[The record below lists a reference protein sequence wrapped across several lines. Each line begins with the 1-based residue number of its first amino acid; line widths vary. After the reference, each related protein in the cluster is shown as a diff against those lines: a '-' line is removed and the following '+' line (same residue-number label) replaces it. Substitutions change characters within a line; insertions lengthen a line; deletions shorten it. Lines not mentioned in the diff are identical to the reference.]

1 MIDQNAAFVGVEMK
15 VELTNVCREGRC
27 AFCSPMFRPATF
39 EADPETY
46 LRRFE
51 THLDVYLAG
60 GGRKVVLTGGG
71 EPTDAPAKL
80 FGALRIVEEMT
91 QQRGIE
97 LELLTM
103 YTNGVNLGRS
113 MGNTAESYL
122 DRLAALGLRDINLSI
137 HGLTHEQKEGI
148 SGKAMADIDL
158 DVLIPTIV
166 REGIRVMTRTTLA
179 KGYIDSMEQV
189 TAFARWAAGL
199 GASIVYFSDL
209 FTVPVRN
216 EETTPGSQTVLR
228 WTDDH
233 RIAFERLL
241 VAFRQDDAF
250 ALVSEW
256 SRHNHQGRTLEFR
269 HRESGVRVMFGDLVI
284 GNESTEQ
291 ATYAYVKPDG
301 SMDTQNNARN
311 KNVRL
316 YVPPEEVKV
325 YLRSFRPG
333 REDL

>member
-1 MIDQNAAFVGVEMK
+1 MNDHNAAFIGVEMK
-15 VELTNVCREGRC
+15 VELTNVCRGGRC
-27 AFCSPMFRPATF
+27 RFCSPMFRPAVF
-39 EADPETY
+39 EADPETF

-51 THLDVYLAG
+51 EHLGVYLTG

-80 FGALRIVEEMT
+80 FGALRTIEQMT
-91 QQRGIE
+91 RQRGIE

-113 MGNTAESYL
+113 MGSTAESYL
-122 DRLAALGLRDINLSI
+122 DRLAAFGLRDINLSV
-137 HGLTHEQKEGI
+137 HGLTHAQKEGI
-148 SGKAMADIDL
+148 SGKEMADVDL
-158 DVLIPTIV
+158 DTLIPTIV
-166 REGIRVMTRTTLA
+166 RKGIRVMTRTTLA
-179 KGYIDSMEQV
+179 KGYIESAEQV
-189 TAFARWAAGL
+189 SAFVRWAASL
-199 GASIVYFSDL
+199 GVGIVYFSDL
-209 FTVPVRN
+209 FSVPLRN
-216 EETTPGSQTVLR
+216 AETTPGSQTVLR

-241 VAFRQDDAF
+241 AAFRGDDAF
-250 ALVSEW
+250 TLVSEW

-269 HRESGVRVMFGDLVI
+269 YRESGVRVMFGDLVI

-311 KNVRL
+311 KDMRL
-316 YVPPEEVKV
+316 YVPTEEVKV